1 MEVVMRILAT
11 LILMMFV
18 AMPAYAGA
26 CDSSDEW
33 SRIVVSNAKAVVK
46 IWYDP
51 REDGKETSYVDIWYV
66 YSDERVEGACVR
78 LDGGGYSPHI
88 YQWLKSNDPDSHKHA
103 RNVIE
108 VQGVAQKLLKYPDP
122 LGD

>member
-1 MEVVMRILAT
+1 MRILAA
-11 LILMMFV
+11 LILTIFI

-26 CDSSDEW
+26 CDSSDER
-33 SRIVVSNAKAVVK
+33 SSVVTNDTKVAVK

-51 REDGKETSYVDIWYV
+51 REDGEETSYVDILYV
-66 YSDERVEGACVR
+66 YSDGKVERACVR

-88 YQWLKSNDPDSHKHA
+88 YQWLKSKDPDSHARA

-108 VQGVAQKLLKYPDP
+108 VQGLAQKLLKYADP

>member
-1 MEVVMRILAT
+1 MRILAV
-11 LILMMFV
+11 LILMMFFATPV
-18 AMPAYAGA
+18 YAGA

-33 SRIVVSNAKAVVK
+33 SRIVVDDAKAAVK

-51 REDGKETSYVDIWYV
+51 REDGRETSYVDIWYV
-66 YSDERVEGACVR
+66 YPDERVEGACVR
-78 LDGGGYSPHI
+78 LDAGGYSPHI
-88 YQWLKSNDPDSHKHA
+88 YQWLKSKDPDSHAHA

-108 VQGVAQKLLKYPDP
+108 VQGLAQKLLKYADP